1 MSLSASMHEA
11 LNQHLNHELE
21 SSYIYLSMAA
31 CLNAMN
37 FPGASHWMHI
47 QAREEL
53 GHAMRFYNFI
63 NDRDCK
69 VSLLALMAPPSK
81 WESLLA
87 VFEAALEHEI
97 LMSRRINEL
106 VDLSLQEKDHATNN
120 MLQWLVTEQVEEE
133 ATFAE
138 LIHKLRLIG
147 DNGSGLFM
155 VDQELG
161 KRVSSPEAA
170 QPA

>member
-1 MSLSASMHEA
+1 MGLSANMHKA

-31 CLNAMN
+31 CLNNLN
-37 FPGASHWMHI
+37 FPGASHWMHL

-53 GHAMRFYNFI
+53 SHAMKFYNFI

-69 VSLLALMAPPSK
+69 VTLLALQAPPSG

-87 VFEAALEHEI
+87 IFEEALEHEK
-97 LMSRRINEL
+97 LMSQRINEL
-106 VDLSLQEKDHATNN
+106 VDLSLQEKDHASNS
-120 MLQWLVTEQVEEE
+120 MLQWLVTEQIEEE

-138 LIHKLRLIG
+138 LIHKFRLVG

-155 VDQELG
+155 IDQELA
-161 KRVSSPEAA
+161 KRTSIPPGQQA
-170 QPA
+170 